1 MIACS
6 SVKGAAEPVTAP
18 NAEIAGCPGASG
30 ADLDLVIAILIAAS
44 LGIGEFDV
52 MKTAHSEVDTPHKG
66 KLFVFVE
73 SRNVSFI

>member
-30 ADLDLVIAILIAAS
+30 ADLDLFIAILIAAS

-52 MKTAHSEVDTPHKG
+52 SRENLVE
-66 KLFVFVE
+66 FVGAP
-73 SRNVSFI
+73 